1 MSAGR
6 RIGDWW
12 KGVVART
19 TALGRGGRAAGG
31 GGGRGPGTSRGEDP
45 LLFAT
50 AMQEAEAH
58 LRGGF
63 EDVHTSLQQ
72 IRTIASDSEGKL
84 SRSFSG
90 LQAQTKRQNEI
101 IQQLVQAVHRATNG
115 DGDGNT
121 GFQAFAT
128 TTNELLE
135 FFVAQVVQTSHDS
148 VMMVHQID
156 NMAEQMK
163 RIVTVVDSVRQIA
176 HQTRLLAL
184 NAAIEARKAGEAGRS
199 FLVVADEV
207 RHLADHSQRLS
218 SEIAGLVHD
227 TEAVIESNKEVA
239 AEMASKDMTFALD
252 SKGRVEE
259 MFDYVHSVNA
269 EVESELGRAKEVA
282 AEIEGSVGAA
292 VTGLQFDDLITQLVE
307 HVAEL
312 VEGGAETASALLRD
326 HAQAALDT
334 RPGSDFEESVLEF
347 LRSRSEQR
355 RKLTAGK
362 AKSVSQETM
371 QVGEIELF

>member
-1 MSAGR
+1 MSAGK

-12 KGVVART
+12 KGVVARV
-19 TALGRGGRAAGG
+19 TAFGG
-31 GGGRGPGTSRGEDP
+31 GGSASGDGGRGARPGRGEDP

-50 AMQEAEAH
+50 AMQEAEAQ
-58 LRGGF
+58 LRGRF
-63 EDVHTSLQQ
+63 EDVHTSLRQV
-72 IRTIASDSEGKL
+72 RTIASDSESKL
-84 SRSFSG
+84 SKSFSG
-90 LQAQTKRQNEI
+90 LQAQAREQNEI
-101 IQQLVQAVHRATNG
+101 IQQLVRSVHRATNG
-115 DGDGNT
+115 EGDGST
-121 GFQAFAT
+121 GFQAFAR

-135 FFVAQVVQTSHDS
+135 FLVSQIVQTSHDS

-163 RIVTVVDSVRQIA
+163 KIVTVVDSVRQIA

-227 TEAVIESNKEVA
+227 TEAVIESNKKVA
-239 AEMASKDMTFALD
+239 ADMASKDMTFALD

-259 MFDYVHSVNA
+259 MFDYVHEVNA
-269 EVESELGRAKEVA
+269 EVEAELERAREVA
-282 AEIEGSVGAA
+282 AGIDGSVNAA

-307 HVAEL
+307 HVGRL
-312 VEGGAETASALLRD
+312 VEGGTETATELLRE
-326 HAQAALDT
+326 HARAALDT
-334 RPGSDFEESVLEF
+334 RPGNDFEESVLEF

-355 RKLTAGK
+355 RKLTSGM